1 LKKARSRSRRARSAN
16 WQRTPRGLRG
26 AAQCLQRAA
35 WVTAP
40 LARREL
46 ACMAAVISGAEL
58 EAKLAAAPSD
68 AAQSLPGLL
77 TSAGGLQGVASP
89 PAP

>member
-1 LKKARSRSRRARSAN
+1 MHAGDSEGPRSE
-16 WQRTPRGLRG
+16 
-26 AAQCLQRAA
+26 CLQRAA

-89 PAP
+89 PGPHALGPGQVLLSQ